1 MSPVRGPVVPRRR
14 LGAELRALRDRAGLT
29 IEEVAKELECSVSK
43 VSRLET
49 GQGIPKVR
57 DVRDLLNR
65 YGVTDQARRDRLIRW
80 ARDGQ
85 RQGWWQ
91 DFSDVLAPDPEDPLR
106 PDNFSRYVA
115 LEQDASELRS
125 FENAVVHGLLQTE
138 DYARAVLSALLTAD
152 PEVTERLVEFRM
164 RRQERLYVAEDP
176 LKIHLIIEEDV
187 LHRPVGGEQ
196 VKRAQLKRLLVD
208 AQRPNITIQVLP
220 FSVGTHPAVN
230 GPFEVLTFPDLDD
243 ADLVYVESHLGEIY
257 LEKERDV
264 EVYERMFDDLAGMA
278 LTPEQS
284 MALAATFMQDHR
296 E

>member
-1 MSPVRGPVVPRRR
+1 
-14 LGAELRALRDRAGLT
+14 
-29 IEEVAKELECSVSK
+29 
-43 VSRLET
+43 
-49 GQGIPKVR
+49 
-57 DVRDLLNR
+57 
-65 YGVTDQARRDRLIRW
+65 
-80 ARDGQ
+80 
-85 RQGWWQ
+85 
-91 DFSDVLAPDPEDPLR
+91 
-106 PDNFSRYVA
+106 
-115 LEQDASELRS
+115 
-125 FENAVVHGLLQTE
+125 
-138 DYARAVLSALLTAD
+138 
-152 PEVTERLVEFRM
+152 
-164 RRQERLYVAEDP
+164 
-176 LKIHLIIEEDV
+176 LIIEEDV